1 MARALYLTML
11 IGICACAADNSSGFS
26 ATGSYNVDDE
36 LGEDLT
42 GEVSDDTED
51 TEDTSDTEVSEDAPT
66 IEEASA
72 EIETTGTAAVL
83 LSLGY
88 TDPQED
94 VEDGVIVCKLSI
106 DGASLTNC
114 LGSDGNQIPIDGTY
128 ARIDDGT
135 VESRLA
141 LTLDGDEFYFEL
153 ALVDSAGNQS
163 ETIGIYAE

>member
-26 ATGSYNVDDE
+26 ATGAYNVDDE
-36 LGEDLT
+36 LGEDLSGNT
-42 GEVSDDTED
+42 DDDGGDDPDDTN
-51 TEDTSDTEVSEDAPT
+51 VSADAPT
-66 IEEASA
+66 IEDASA
-72 EIETTGTAAVL
+72 TIETTGSTAVL

-88 TDPQED
+88 IDPQED
-94 VEDGVIVCKLSI
+94 VYEGVVVCRFQI
-106 DGASLTNC
+106 DGGSMNNC
-114 LGSDGNQIPIDGTY
+114 LGSDGSQIPIDGTY

-153 ALVDSAGNQS
+153 SLIDAAGNQS
-163 ETIGIYAE
+163 ATVGVYAE